1 LIFIAA
7 APAGGYGLIMV
18 TELGKNGLGKP
29 TVGDA
34 VAQMPFG
41 KDHFFAPESSSKWWY
56 FRVLGVK
63 IYCYNFNWRKRALF
77 THDLHHVVTGYPCTM
92 KGEMQVATWEFAAGR
107 FPNVFSNL
115 FCLPLVAAGTLLI
128 PRKTF
133 KAFQSGQQS
142 RSLFAFDIGQ
152 DVRDWPLEKLKAL
165 TVQNHTKYPFISQ
178 ILAFAALSGLS
189 FLLVA
194 LPLAAILYL
203 LLRLWN

>member
-1 LIFIAA
+1 MES
-7 APAGGYGLIMV
+7 AGR
-18 TELGKNGLGKP
+18 KNDSDKL

-34 VAQMPFG
+34 VAGMPFG
-41 KDHFFAPESSSKWWY
+41 RDHFFAPESSSKWWY
-56 FRVLGVK
+56 FRVLGLK
-63 IYCYNFNWRKRALF
+63 IYCYNFKWRKRALF

-107 FPNVFSNL
+107 FPNIFSNL

-128 PRKTF
+128 PGKTF

-142 RSLFAFDIGQ
+142 KSLFVFDIGR
-152 DVRDWPLEKLKAL
+152 DVRTWPLEKLKAL
-165 TVQNHTKYPFISQ
+165 TVKNYTKRPFAFQ

-194 LPLAAILYL
+194 TPLAAIAYL
-203 LLRLWN
+203 LLRLLD

>member
-1 LIFIAA
+1 MEST
-7 APAGGYGLIMV
+7 GRKKDSD
-18 TELGKNGLGKP
+18 EL

-34 VAQMPFG
+34 VAGMPFG
-41 KDHFFAPESSSKWWY
+41 RDHFFAPESSSKWWY
-56 FRVLGVK
+56 FRVLGLK

-107 FPNVFSNL
+107 FPNIFSNL

-133 KAFQSGQQS
+133 KAFQSGQKS
-142 RSLFAFDIGQ
+142 RSLFALNIGRE
-152 DVRDWPLEKLKAL
+152 VRNWPLEKLKAL
-165 TVQNHTKYPFISQ
+165 TVQDRAKRTFAFQ

-194 LPLAAILYL
+194 TPLAAIAYL
-203 LLRLWN
+203 LLRPWN